1 MATRSDYGI
10 DSPAIV
16 IGLLITGS
24 IAIVLAL
31 TLRYFNPTHYF
42 LQLGLV
48 IAGIYFLMGAG
59 GMVWYSKVDKLRIR
73 DALLAAIPW
82 RGDEQVLDVGCGRG
96 LLLIGA
102 AKHLET
108 GQAWGVDRWLAG
120 ALSGNRAE
128 AVLENARREGVL
140 DRVAVKEGDIRQLPF
155 ADSSFDVVL
164 SNFVVHEVNNTAE
177 REQMLR
183 EMLRVL
189 RPGGRVLLVD
199 FIFTAHCAQVFTEN
213 GLSKVKRE
221 RVGSFVTF
229 WLKVVLNF
237 GLVQTYQVSGI
248 KPDAPD

>member
-140 DRVAVKEGDIRQLPF
+140 DRV
-155 ADSSFDVVL
+155 
-164 SNFVVHEVNNTAE
+164 
-177 REQMLR
+177 
-183 EMLRVL
+183 
-189 RPGGRVLLVD
+189 
-199 FIFTAHCAQVFTEN
+199 
-213 GLSKVKRE
+213 
-221 RVGSFVTF
+221 
-229 WLKVVLNF
+229 
-237 GLVQTYQVSGI
+237 
-248 KPDAPD
+248 